1 MKKTINYNKE
11 ISIEDNVSSITSI
24 SLECSYNENR
34 NNVDGIFLIEGSY
47 KTHELSLNKKDF
59 RFELPFNNELENIK
73 EETANIEIEDFTYE
87 LEDNV
92 LKVNIDYAIS
102 YEEEEIQEAIEEI
115 EEIKE
120 EFNEEEFERFLSEH
134 EVDVISFNDSNEI
147 ENEETNENAEIEEIE
162 EIDDEEDNNL
172 EREEAIDDEET
183 RLTFEPQ
190 ISDESVEETLLNNI
204 SKEEKYITYHVYV
217 CENDDT
223 MESISQKFN
232 ISKDELRGYN
242 DFDEIKIGLKL
253 IIPVKDE

>member
-34 NNVDGIFLIEGSY
+34 NKVDGIFLIEGSY

-92 LKVNIDYAIS
+92 LKVNIDYELS
-102 YEEEEIQEAIEEI
+102 YEEQVREEEPEEI
-115 EEIKE
+115 EEVKE
-120 EFNEEEFERFLSEH
+120 EYDEEEFERFLSEH
-134 EVDVISFNDSNEI
+134 EVDVVSFNDSQE
-147 ENEETNENAEIEEIE
+147 EALEETEENK
-162 EIDDEEDNNL
+162 DEEDDTFL
-172 EREEAIDDEET
+172 EGEKVREDEET
-183 RLTFEPQ
+183 RVTLEPQ
-190 ISDESVEETLLNNI
+190 ESEELLEDTLLNNI

-232 ISKDELRGYN
+232 ISKDEIRDYN
-242 DFDEIKIGLKL
+242 EFDEIKIGLKL

>member
-34 NNVDGIFLIEGSY
+34 SNVDGIFLIEGSY

-92 LKVNIDYAIS
+92 LKVNIDYELS
-102 YEEEEIQEAIEEI
+102 YEEEEKGEEI
-115 EEIKE
+115 EETE
-120 EFNEEEFERFLSEH
+120 EEKDEYNEEEFERFLREH
-134 EVDVISFNDSNEI
+134 EVDVISFNDNQESEKV
-147 ENEETNENAEIEEIE
+147 EESEDIQAEDDTFLEGEEVLE
-162 EIDDEEDNNL
+162 E
-172 EREEAIDDEET
+172 EET
-183 RLTFEPQ
+183 RVTLEPQ
-190 ISDESVEETLLNNI
+190 ESEELLEETLLNNI

-232 ISKDELRGYN
+232 ISKDEIRDYN